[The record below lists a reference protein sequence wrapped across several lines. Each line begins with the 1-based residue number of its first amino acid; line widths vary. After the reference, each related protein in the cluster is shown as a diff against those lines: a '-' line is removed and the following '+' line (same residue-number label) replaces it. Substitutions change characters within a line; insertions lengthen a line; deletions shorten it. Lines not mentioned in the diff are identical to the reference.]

1 MSTPR
6 IYAIH
11 DHAITIELGNEINE
25 SINLEVINL
34 KKDFESIPFP
44 GFIECVPAYSSL
56 TIYFDES
63 RTHEAIRNEITSR
76 LEKIKSTNSQLE
88 LKGNSLDSSITTKPI
103 IIPVCYDVE
112 YGTDLT
118 WLSQHLNLDIDEII
132 LLHTQTI
139 FRVYM
144 MGFIPGFA
152 YMGTLPEK
160 LHAPRKQTPAQHIPV
175 GSVAIAGKQTG
186 IYPAAVPGGWQIIG
200 RTPYVMFDKTRN
212 PCSLLKAGDA
222 IQFKS
227 ISKKEFESA
236 S

>member
-1 MSTPR
+1 MNSPR

-11 DHAITIELGNEINE
+11 DQAITIEIGNEINE
-25 SINLEVINL
+25 AINLEVLNL
-34 KKDFESIPFP
+34 KQDFEATPFE

-56 TIYFDES
+56 TIYFDDN
-63 RTHEAIRNEITSR
+63 RTLEEIRKEIKSR
-76 LEKIKSTNSQLE
+76 LEKKNLSTNKSTLIE
-88 LKGNSLDSSITTKPI
+88 TTLGSTINIKPI

-112 YGTDLT
+112 YGTDLN
-118 WLSQHLNLDIDEII
+118 WLSNHLGLSIDEII
-132 LLHTQTI
+132 SLHTESF

-160 LHAPRKQTPAQHIPV
+160 LHAPRKQT
-175 GSVAIAGKQTG
+175 G

-200 RTPYVMFDKTRN
+200 RTPHLMFDKKRN

-222 IQFKS
+222 VQFKS

>member
-1 MSTPR
+1 MSTIR

-11 DHAITIELGNEINE
+11 DHALTIELGNEINE

-34 KKDFESIPFP
+34 KNDFEEKPFD

-56 TIYFDES
+56 TIYFDDN
-63 RTHEAIRNEITSR
+63 RTLEEIRKEIKSR
-76 LEKIKSTNSQLE
+76 LEKKNLSTNKSTLIE
-88 LKGNSLDSSITTKPI
+88 TTLVSTINIKPI

-112 YGTDLT
+112 YGTDLN
-118 WLSQHLNLDIDEII
+118 WLSNHLGLSIDEII
-132 LLHTQTI
+132 SLHTESF

-160 LHAPRKQTPAQHIPV
+160 LHAPRKQTPAQQIPI

-200 RTPYVMFDKTRN
+200 RTPHVMFDKKRD
-212 PCSLLKAGDA
+212 PISFLKSGDTV
-222 IQFKS
+222 QFKS
-227 ISKKEFESA
+227 ITKKEFESA
-236 S
+236 

>member
-1 MSTPR
+1 MNSPR
-6 IYAIH
+6 IYALH
-11 DHAITIELGNEINE
+11 DQAITIELGNEINE
-25 SINLEVINL
+25 AINLEVLYL
-34 KKDFESIPFP
+34 KQDFEATPFE

-56 TIYFDES
+56 TIYFDDN
-63 RTHEAIRNEITSR
+63 RTLEEIRKEIKSR
-76 LEKIKSTNSQLE
+76 LEKKNSSTDKSTLIE
-88 LKGNSLDSSITTKPI
+88 TTLGSTINIKPI

-112 YGTDLT
+112 YGTDLN
-118 WLSQHLNLDIDEII
+118 WLSNHLGLSIDEII
-132 LLHTQTI
+132 SLHTESF

-152 YMGTLPEK
+152 YMGTIPEK
-160 LHAPRKQTPAQHIPV
+160 LHAPRKQTPAQQIPI

-200 RTPYVMFDKTRN
+200 RTPHLMFDKKRN

-222 IQFKS
+222 VQFKS